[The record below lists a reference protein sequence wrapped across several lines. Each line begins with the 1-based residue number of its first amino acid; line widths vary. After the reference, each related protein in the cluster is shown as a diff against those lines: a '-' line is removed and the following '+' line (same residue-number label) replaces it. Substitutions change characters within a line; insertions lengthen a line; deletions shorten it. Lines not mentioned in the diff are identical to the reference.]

1 MELHSVSDSRI
12 CFLFFFAVEA
22 EGILLTR
29 GRNKGREAAAVSPR
43 HIEESA
49 AARSHNHGF
58 GALNLMEQ
66 EWK

>member
-1 MELHSVSDSRI
+1 MFLIPESV
-12 CFLFFFAVEA
+12 FLFVEA

-29 GRNKGREAAAVSPR
+29 GRNKGREAAAVNPC

-49 AARSHNHGF
+49 VARSHNHGF

>member
-1 MELHSVSDSRI
+1 MELHSVSYSRI
-12 CFLFFFAVEA
+12 CFFFFSVEA

-29 GRNKGREAAAVSPR
+29 GRNKERQAAAVSPR